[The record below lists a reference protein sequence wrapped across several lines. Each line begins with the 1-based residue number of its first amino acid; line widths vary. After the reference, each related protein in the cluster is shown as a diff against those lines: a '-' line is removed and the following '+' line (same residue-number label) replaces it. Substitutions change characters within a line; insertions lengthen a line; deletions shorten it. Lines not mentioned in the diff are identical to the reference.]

1 MGKIRRPTAEDY
13 QGIGQMVRDRAP
25 TREEFIYDMRE
36 KWEEEFTEAEKRGP
50 GAGVL
55 APIPFSKYLRD
66 SLAALQ
72 RQIKTEIPKQLK
84 DGRLNEE
91 DASTAT
97 EFAKL
102 LMEYEEQELKLMS
115 RKSI

>member
-1 MGKIRRPTAEDY
+1 
-13 QGIGQMVRDRAP
+13 MVRAKAP

-55 APIPFSKYLRD
+55 AAIPFSKYLRD
-66 SLAALQ
+66 SLAALR
-72 RQIKTEIPKQLK
+72 RQINAEIPRQLK

-91 DASTAT
+91 DAATAT

-102 LMEYEEQELKLMS
+102 LIEYEQEELKLMS